1 MPHVTVYF
9 SIDPEEGLKRIH
21 ANGSRE
27 KNRLDL
33 EKLSFHTKVREGY
46 QELMKRFP
54 KRFHPVDASQSKDL
68 VVQDVLKV
76 VNEALKKIQL

>member
-27 KNRLDL
+27 KTG
-33 EKLSFHTKVREGY
+33 S
-46 QELMKRFP
+46 
-54 KRFHPVDASQSKDL
+54 
-68 VVQDVLKV
+68 
-76 VNEALKKIQL
+76 I

>member
-1 MPHVTVYF
+1 
-9 SIDPEEGLKRIH
+9 
-21 ANGSRE
+21 E

-33 EKLSFHTKVREGY
+33 EKLDFHTKVQEGY

-54 KRFHPVDASQSKDL
+54 ERYHSVDAGQSKDL

-76 VNEALKKIQL
+76 IDEALKKIQL